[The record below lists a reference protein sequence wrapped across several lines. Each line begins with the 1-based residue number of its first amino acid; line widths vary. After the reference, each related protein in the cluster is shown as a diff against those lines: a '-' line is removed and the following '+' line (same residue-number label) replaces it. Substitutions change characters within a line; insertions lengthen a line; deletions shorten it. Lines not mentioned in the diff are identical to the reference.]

1 MAPASL
7 NTPLI
12 QKNRRRARLLLY
24 LSPIVLSLL
33 VWATTVLLEDL
44 GLENDWLHIDY
55 RSHESVRIFQDYLR
69 FDTSYPTGNE
79 IPAAEFLAR
88 ELAREGFDV
97 HLERLGHRNANLWAI
112 LEGDDPRALALH
124 NHIDVDPVV
133 RPLEWENPPFS
144 GHIDLPFIYGR
155 GAFDMKSLAVAQLMV
170 MKELKREGRKP
181 SRSLVFLATGDE
193 ERDSW
198 LGTRY
203 FLRHHPDV
211 WERFDVVLTEGG
223 AVEATDIDEVKYWGT
238 EYLQKLFIEMRIC
251 SSNRPA
257 LEYLGEDL
265 RADDL
270 ELRRGAELPPIVV
283 ENLRRYMTTRDR
295 PGFDFRFEDALRG
308 GGGLASL
315 PSNVQA
321 MMSPEISA
329 FPVIKDPEG
338 GYSMRVV
345 LQLLPWE
352 SPEEALERWFPDGLA
367 GFDVAIDI
375 PHGALDPE
383 SLEILDHPIFDE
395 ISDVL
400 EDRYR
405 RVDHGRLFIPWAAT
419 DARFFRAVGVSAYGF
434 SPFLILTSD
443 AAKIT
448 GPNERIVAPA
458 FLDGVELYGEVVRRW
473 VE

>member
-198 LGTRY
+198 LGTR
-203 FLRHHPDV
+203 
-211 WERFDVVLTEGG
+211 
-223 AVEATDIDEVKYWGT
+223 
-238 EYLQKLFIEMRIC
+238 
-251 SSNRPA
+251 
-257 LEYLGEDL
+257 
-265 RADDL
+265 
-270 ELRRGAELPPIVV
+270 
-283 ENLRRYMTTRDR
+283 
-295 PGFDFRFEDALRG
+295 
-308 GGGLASL
+308 
-315 PSNVQA
+315 
-321 MMSPEISA
+321 
-329 FPVIKDPEG
+329 
-338 GYSMRVV
+338 
-345 LQLLPWE
+345 
-352 SPEEALERWFPDGLA
+352 
-367 GFDVAIDI
+367 
-375 PHGALDPE
+375 
-383 SLEILDHPIFDE
+383 
-395 ISDVL
+395 
-400 EDRYR
+400 
-405 RVDHGRLFIPWAAT
+405 
-419 DARFFRAVGVSAYGF
+419 
-434 SPFLILTSD
+434 
-443 AAKIT
+443 
-448 GPNERIVAPA
+448 
-458 FLDGVELYGEVVRRW
+458 
-473 VE
+473 